1 MNVGAGSAGAAVW
14 KRRRS
19 AASFFWMVRSVYF
32 MFEKLINEDN
42 DVDDG
47 DDDDGDPPSTP
58 HTLIL
63 LN

>member
-1 MNVGAGSAGAAVW
+1 
-14 KRRRS
+14 
-19 AASFFWMVRSVYF
+19 

-42 DVDDG
+42 DVDVG